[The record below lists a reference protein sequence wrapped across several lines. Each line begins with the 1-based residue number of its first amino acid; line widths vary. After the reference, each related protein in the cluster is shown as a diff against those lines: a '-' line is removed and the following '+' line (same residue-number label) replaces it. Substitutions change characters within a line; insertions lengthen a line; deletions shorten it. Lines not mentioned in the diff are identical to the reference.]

1 MHTTQ
6 KCLEKE
12 NLSKVTGGPK
22 YKFAISNGFISQIF
36 LSDIGYI
43 KFVWEGVMVVLF
55 STYCCSIFEIVFI
68 FLAAYSLRSNYIF
81 NNCATSLLGMKIL
94 FFQ

>member
-1 MHTTQ
+1 
-6 KCLEKE
+6 
-12 NLSKVTGGPK
+12 
-22 YKFAISNGFISQIF
+22 
-36 LSDIGYI
+36 
-43 KFVWEGVMVVLF
+43 MVVLF